1 MKQVKQEAKNEQR
14 IETITHIGK
23 PYITYCIVD
32 SQYQGIPKNIKVRYK
47 NI

>member
-1 MKQVKQEAKNEQR
+1 MKYVKQEAKNAQR

-23 PYITYCIVD
+23 PNTIYCIVGF
-32 SQYQGIPKNIKVRYK
+32 QYQGIPKNIKVRYK